1 MTIYA
6 DIQHLEPGSLVEL
19 FELDA
24 TALGADVLRFHG
36 YTQVGPMYWQGLQY
50 DPWPIQA
57 SGFELN
63 PSKPPSPTLS
73 VANIDGTIGALCRTF
88 SDFCGAVVTRHRT
101 LGRYMDAA
109 NFPGGN
115 PSADPT
121 QELPPDKWI
130 IERRSSETNIAVEF
144 ELSSALDFGQQQ
156 LPGRQIVANVCGWLA
171 RGGYRGPYCGYTGG
185 PVADINDNPTSDPAK
200 DQCSGRL
207 NACQM
212 RFGTNNPLPYG
223 SFPAAGLLRT

>member
-6 DIQHLEPGSLVEL
+6 DIQTLEPGALVEL
-19 FELDA
+19 FEVDA

-36 YTQVGPMYWQGLQY
+36 YTQVGPIFWQGIQY

-57 SGFELN
+57 EGFELN
-63 PSKPPSPTLS
+63 PTQPPSPTLT
-73 VANIDGTIGALCRTF
+73 VANIDGVIGSLCLSY
-88 SDFCGAVVTRHRT
+88 SDFCGALVTRHRT
-101 LGRYMDAA
+101 LGRYLDAV

-115 PSADPT
+115 STADPT

-130 IERRSSETNIAVEF
+130 IERRSSETNIAVAF

-156 LPGRQIVANVCGWLA
+156 LPGRVIIANACSWLS

-185 PVADINDNPTSDPAK
+185 PVADLYDNPTSDPAK
-200 DQCSGRL
+200 DQCGGRL
-207 NACQM
+207 SSCRL
-212 RFGTNNPLPYG
+212 RFGQDNPLPYG
-223 SFPAAGLLRT
+223 SFPAAGLIRT